1 MKAKNSGLGQETAAA
16 IAGMSVRTA
25 SRIDHGEYQPQR
37 GRPHDWR
44 TRPDPLAGV
53 WEREL
58 ASMLKDEPRLEPM
71 TLFEYLQET
80 YPGEYEGVLRTVQRR
95 VERWKAEN
103 GNSVGSD
110 VSDSSSARRD
120 GIV

>member
-1 MKAKNSGLGQETAAA
+1 MPGKRINFQQLQLYMKAKDSGLGQETAAA

-25 SRIDHGEYQPQR
+25 SRIENGTHQPQR

-58 ASMLKDEPRLEPM
+58 VPMLKDEPRLEP
-71 TLFEYLQET
+71 
-80 YPGEYEGVLRTVQRR
+80 
-95 VERWKAEN
+95 
-103 GNSVGSD
+103 SD
-110 VSDSSSARRD
+110 AV
-120 GIV
+120 